1 MIGDGSVTHEQ
12 FARRFTPAAANAV
25 KIDTAERAAAQLADE
40 LRGLDREHCLVAGMD
55 TQHRAIGFAVVSIGS
70 VAHTFMS
77 PREVYRDAIAMGA
90 SKIIVAHNHPS
101 GDLTPSPSDIAVTRR
116 LARTGELVGIPMLDH
131 LIMGGVEW
139 VSMARQGLVPTDTH
153 QTAALDLL
161 GELPAHVPATAPPA
175 SSPTNSTPV
184 PTVPVPVRAVLG

>member
-1 MIGDGSVTHEQ
+1 MIGDGSVTHDQ
-12 FARRFTPAAANAV
+12 FARRFTPAVEHAV
-25 KIDTAERAAAQLADE
+25 KIDTAEGAAAQLVDE
-40 LRGLDREHCLVAGMD
+40 LRGLDREHCLVAGLD

-116 LARTGELVGIPMLDH
+116 LAQTGDIVGIPMLDH
-131 LIMGGVEW
+131 LIMGGGEW
-139 VSMARQGLVPTDTH
+139 ISMARAGLVAHDTH
-153 QTAALDLL
+153 QHAAGDLL
-161 GELPAHVPATAPPA
+161 GELPPHVPTTGPTAAGPVAGGPSPA
-175 SSPTNSTPV
+175 APQPV
-184 PTVPVPVRAVLG
+184 HAARR